1 MVSTVDAVGFAA
13 ATMTTVAFVP
23 QVLRIVRT
31 RSAHDISWWMFG
43 IISLAAALWLGYGL
57 LLGALPVVIANV
69 VTLALAATILAL
81 KWRYGRDLPPPRRAA
96 GQESGP
102 APRAGVAHP
111 SPTGRRR

>member
-1 MVSTVDAVGFAA
+1 MAGLVDVTGFAA
-13 ATMTTVAFVP
+13 ATLSTVAIVP

-57 LLGALPVVIANV
+57 LLGALPVILANA
-69 VTLALAATILAL
+69 VTLMLAAAILVL
-81 KWRYGRDLPPPRRAA
+81 KWRYGRDLPPSSRAA

-102 APRAGVAHP
+102 APRADGAHP
-111 SPTGRRR
+111 